1 MTVVVH
7 PGYTPEIR
15 EATRAVIAAVAAMV
29 AAEAAMGAAVE
40 EETSLT

>member
-15 EATRAVIAAVAAMV
+15 EATRAVIAAVEPRAV
-29 AAEAAMGAAVE
+29 GAAMGAAVE

>member
-15 EATRAVIAAVAAMV
+15 EATRAVIAAVELM
-29 AAEAAMGAAVE
+29 AEAVGAAMGAAVE
-40 EETSLT
+40 ETSLT